1 MAART
6 LLRDA
11 RIWNGSDDALTPG
24 RDVLIEAGRI
34 VDVGTIVSAPGAE
47 TISMQDKFLM
57 PGLIDAHFHA
67 YWGVASVVELERMP
81 LSYLAHHASGLLER
95 ALMRGFTTIRD
106 AGGADWG
113 LWRAVEEGLVQG
125 PRVFFSGRALSQ
137 TGGHGDSRQA
147 HEDPC
152 GCRFVANLSEVADGA
167 DDVRKRAR
175 ETLRRGAHQLKIFL
189 SGGIVSPTDPIWMAQ
204 YADDE
209 VRAAVEEADRWGT
222 YVMAH
227 AYTAD
232 SARRAAALGVR
243 SVEHGNLI
251 DAGAAEA
258 MANAGVFLTPT
269 LVAYESLLRH
279 GDAMN
284 LSPASRA
291 KVTEVAD
298 RGAEAVRIAAAAG
311 VAIGFGTD
319 LGGPFQDMQRDEF
332 ALRSAVQAPIDVL
345 RSATSVNAAMM
356 KQTGRLGC
364 IAPGSLA
371 DLIAVEGDPR
381 ETLAM
386 FASGQPI
393 PFIMKG
399 GEVMRCV

>member
-1 MAART
+1 MRV

-11 RIWNGSDDALTPG
+11 RIWNGVDEDLAPG
-24 RDVLIEAGRI
+24 RDVLIENGRI
-34 VDVGTIVSAPGAE
+34 LDVGNIPTAHDAE
-47 TISMQDKFLM
+47 AISLRDRFLM

-67 YWGVASVVELERMP
+67 YWGIASVVELERMP

-95 ALMRGFTTIRD
+95 TLRRGFTTIRD

-113 LWRAVEEGLVQG
+113 LWRATEDGLIDG

-137 TGGHGDSRQA
+137 TGGHGDSRSA
-147 HEDPC
+147 HEDVC
-152 GCRFVANLSEVADGA
+152 GCRFVANLSEVADGP
-167 DDVRKRAR
+167 DEVRRCAR
-175 ETLRRGAHQLKIFL
+175 DTLRRGAHQIKIFL

-209 VRAAVEEADRWGT
+209 VRTAVEEAERWGA

-227 AYTAD
+227 AYTAA
-232 SARRAAALGVR
+232 SAMRAAALGVR

-251 DAGAAEA
+251 DEPAAAA
-258 MANAGVFLTPT
+258 MAQAGTFLTPT

-279 GDAMN
+279 ADAMK
-284 LSPASRA
+284 LTPAQRA
-291 KVTEVAD
+291 KVEDVAH
-298 RGAEAVRIAAAAG
+298 RGADAVRIAARAG

-319 LGGPFQDMQRDEF
+319 LGGPFQDMQRGEF
-332 ALRSAVQAPIDVL
+332 ALRAAVSAPIDVL

-356 KQTGRLGC
+356 KQSGALGC
-364 IAPGSLA
+364 IAPGAHA
-371 DLIAVEGDPR
+371 DLIAVDGDPR

-386 FASGQPI
+386 FAPEASI
-393 PFIMKG
+393 PFVMKAG
-399 GEVMRCV
+399 RVINAW

>member
-1 MAART
+1 M

-11 RIWNGSDDALTPG
+11 RIWNGSDEALESG
-24 RDVLIEAGRI
+24 RDVLIENGCI

-47 TISMQDKFLM
+47 TISLRDRFLM

-67 YWGVASVVELERMP
+67 YWGIASVVELERMP
-81 LSYLAHHASGLLER
+81 LTYLAHHASGMLER
-95 ALMRGFTTIRD
+95 ALARGFTTIRD

-113 LWRAVEEGLVQG
+113 LWRAVEDGLIRG
-125 PRVFFSGRALSQ
+125 PRVYFSGRALSQ
-137 TGGHGDSRQA
+137 TGGHGDSRAA
-147 HEDPC
+147 HEEPC

-209 VRAAVEEADRWGT
+209 VRAAVEEAERWGA

-227 AYTAD
+227 AYTAE
-232 SARRAAALGVR
+232 AAHRAAALGVR

-251 DAGAAEA
+251 DTSAALA
-258 MANAGVFLTPT
+258 MADAGVFLTPT
-269 LVAYESLLRH
+269 LVAYESLLKH
-279 GDAMN
+279 ADEMK
-284 LSPASRA
+284 LSAASRA
-291 KVTEVAD
+291 KVEDTAH

-319 LGGPFQDMQRDEF
+319 LGGPFQEMQRDEF
-332 ALRSAVQAPIDVL
+332 ALRGAVQAPINVL
-345 RSATSVNAAMM
+345 RSATSVNAEMM

-364 IAPGSLA
+364 VAPGAFA
-371 DLIAVEGDPR
+371 DLIAVDGDPR
-381 ETLAM
+381 ESLAM
-386 FASGQPI
+386 FAAGVPI

-399 GEVMRCV
+399 GDVVVSD